1 MFLWLQIRGN
11 DQMENL
17 ERRQIRQEQDIAYE
31 QMLDADRR
39 RELERLNEARKKKV
53 CNTQQ

>member
-1 MFLWLQIRGN
+1 MWLQIRGN
-11 DQMENL
+11 NQMENL